1 MMESLAFA
9 LALIDCNSFEQ
20 ADRRAYCRAI
30 AQGNSAG
37 CYSIQDIDLRRQCRA
52 ELLNERSLCD
62 SINASDK
69 RAECRLRAGRL

>member
-1 MMESLAFA
+1 MMKSLAFA
-9 LALIDCNSFEQ
+9 IALLDCNSFEQ
-20 ADRRAYCRAI
+20 ADCRAYCRAV
-30 AQGNSAG
+30 AQENSAG

-62 SINASDK
+62 SVNAPVK

>member
-1 MMESLAFA
+1 MMESLFFA

-30 AQGNSAG
+30 VQGGSAE

-52 ELLNERSLCD
+52 ELLDDKSLCH
-62 SINASDK
+62 SIIDPAK
-69 RAECRLRAGRL
+69 RAECRLRAGRP